1 MNKLK
6 YLLYLAFA
14 GLMLPFTSCE
24 DPDLN
29 PYLEPETA
37 VHGLGAFSSGSPTSF
52 KVGDMNTP
60 VKFDLQWVSID
71 SKNTVTKMEVFVT
84 YTEKYIDPERNPRT
98 ANHGTKRIVTIEG
111 SNVPANRKAASFT
124 ISPAQVYELFKANKF
139 NYGTGSVDVFA
150 NAARTAAS
158 RFTANDGF
166 RITWA
171 FTTADGRFFDSWSD
185 SVCLEFPGANCSLSW
200 TAK

>member
-14 GLMLPFTSCE
+14 GLMLPLTSCE

-60 VKFDLQWVSID
+60 VKFDLQWISID
-71 SKNTVTKMEVFVT
+71 SKNTVTKIEVFVT
-84 YTEKYIDPERNPRT
+84 YTEKYIDPEKKPAYGQPRYQ
-98 ANHGTKRIVTIEG
+98 AHRHY
-111 SNVPANRKAASFT
+111 RRQQRASQPQ
-124 ISPAQVYELFKANKF
+124 SGQLH
-139 NYGTGSVDVFA
+139 DL
-150 NAARTAAS
+150 ARA
-158 RFTANDGF
+158 G
-166 RITWA
+166 
-171 FTTADGRFFDSWSD
+171 
-185 SVCLEFPGANCSLSW
+185 V
-200 TAK
+200 